1 MTTRICN
8 LHAEALFAS
17 NLQESEDPGTALVR
31 ATVQA
36 QVFDLGEV
44 GCAAAVAQEYGD
56 HPEAACSRM
65 LWCRSA
71 VAAAFAVAGVP

>member
-1 MTTRICN
+1 MTARICN
-8 LHAEALFAS
+8 LHAEALFVS

-44 GCAAAVAQEYGD
+44 GCAAAVAQEYGE
-56 HPEAACSRM
+56 HPQASCERM
-65 LWCRSA
+65 RWCRTA
-71 VAAAFAVAGVP
+71 VAAAFLPAEV